1 MVFVVCLDIQL
12 TNLFIIVSFNL
23 GSLLRALNDSFSLII
38 DENESVPLHTFQ
50 VTKPNN
56 SKSNVF
62 RELQFIHDFIQKTLV
77 LKLTKFL
84 DNDDEDETC
93 IIDITKFRNL
103 KTLEIQRV
111 PIKQIIGLQQLR
123 SQLQEIIVEKS
134 ITNIKELIISCA
146 GDNSNGFIWNS
157 LKRADFSFNNLDKI
171 DNSLEFTPYLQHLNL
186 SHNKIYQISALVWLP
201 NLKVLNLSYNQLTTI
216 PKFNQESY
224 RRLQVLII
232 KDNFLEDISG
242 LCRFDGLQELDIS
255 GNCMIDH
262 SILLPLCTLHALR
275 YLNLAGNPLSFHP
288 KHRVTTARYLSK
300 NALSKNKF
308 VLDTEPLS
316 KNEKALTGGNEH
328 YHPSMMGHRATS
340 SIRTSNSVTPVI
352 RSVSNTPDNSS
363 LSSLSS
369 FNIPHPNGTI
379 REPLISSAFKH
390 RKVRVIEEFDDDKKT
405 NGIKEETP
413 LKLEGNQEHLTTK
426 QEIEEKRQK
435 YGDEWLFKGFEDDTT
450 TIAKRKVYYD
460 ELFHSTPLVCD
471 LDTSSEVIEPL
482 SSSTPQDDTIMP
494 INEISSFYVS
504 ATGTFQENES
514 TVTVYASMEN
524 ICPDITQDEEA
535 ISDIDENETT
545 TFVVMDEK
553 TKVDL
558 ILVLTEDAIR
568 EKDALTCKTLTKWG
582 ITILESCE
590 RVRTNLIQLNF
601 DTIRKDRKERQYRME
616 SKCCQNLER
625 LLRDILSSRPLSE
638 NLQFYK
644 CAKCNMQFSREIDTH
659 LKSKKSDSSE

>member
-1 MVFVVCLDIQL
+1 M
-12 TNLFIIVSFNL
+12 
-23 GSLLRALNDSFSLII
+23 RALNDSFSLII

-84 DNDDEDETC
+84 DDDDDDESC

-134 ITNIKELIISCA
+134 ITNIKELIITCA

-157 LKRADFSFNNLDKI
+157 LKRADFSFNNLDRI

-232 KDNFLEDISG
+232 KDNFLEDISA
-242 LCRFDGLQELDIS
+242 LCRFDGLQELDLS

-288 KHRVTTARYLSK
+288 KHRITTARYLSK
-300 NALSKNKF
+300 NASTVKF

-316 KNEKALTGGNEH
+316 KSEKALTGGNEY

-340 SIRTSNSVTPVI
+340 SIRTSNSATPII

-363 LSSLSS
+363 LSSMSS
-369 FNIPHPNGTI
+369 FNIPHTNGTI
-379 REPLISSAFKH
+379 REPLINSAFKH
-390 RKVRVIEEFDDDKKT
+390 RKVRVINEFDDDKKM
-405 NGIKEETP
+405 NGKKEEKP
-413 LKLEGNQEHLTTK
+413 LKIEGNKEHLTTK

-450 TIAKRKVYYD
+450 TIAKRKAYYD
-460 ELFHSTPLVCD
+460 ELFHSSPLGSD
-471 LDTSSEVIEPL
+471 MDTSIEVKEPL
-482 SSSTPQDDTIMP
+482 SASTPQDDTLMP
-494 INEISSFYVS
+494 INESSNYET
-504 ATGTFQENES
+504 APENES
-514 TVTVYASMEN
+514 SVTIYASMEEN
-524 ICPDITQDEEA
+524 IYPDIIQDEEA
-535 ISDIDENETT
+535 ISDMDENEAT
-545 TFVVMDEK
+545 TFVVTDEK

-558 ILVLTEDAIR
+558 ILVLTEDTIR
-568 EKDALTCKTLTKWG
+568 EKDALTCRTLTKWG
-582 ITILESCE
+582 ITALESCE
-590 RVRTNLIQLNF
+590 QVRTNLIQLNF
-601 DTIRKDRKERQYRME
+601 DTIKKDKKERQYRME
-616 SKCCQNLER
+616 NKCCQDLGR
-625 LLRDILSSRPLSE
+625 LLREFLSSRPLSE
-638 NLQFYK
+638 NLQFYN
-644 CAKCNMQFSREIDTH
+644 CAKCNMQFSREIGAH
-659 LKSKKSDSSE
+659 SKSRKSDYG

>member
-1 MVFVVCLDIQL
+1 M
-12 TNLFIIVSFNL
+12 FIIVSFNL

-77 LKLTKFL
+77 LKLIKFL
-84 DNDDEDETC
+84 DDDEDDETC

-134 ITNIKELIISCA
+134 ITNIKKLIISCA

-157 LKRADFSFNNLDKI
+157 LKRADFSFNNLDRI
-171 DNSLEFTPYLQHLNL
+171 DDSLEFTPYLQHLNL

-242 LCRFDGLQELDIS
+242 LCRLDGLQELDIS

-262 SILLPLCTLHALR
+262 SILLPLCSLHALR

-300 NALSKNKF
+300 NASTVKF

-328 YHPSMMGHRATS
+328 YHPSMIGHRATS
-340 SIRTSNSVTPVI
+340 SIRTSNSMTPVI

-363 LSSLSS
+363 LSSMSS
-369 FNIPHPNGTI
+369 FNFLHPNGTI
-379 REPLISSAFKH
+379 REPLISSTFRN
-390 RKVRVIEEFDDDKKT
+390 RKVRVIEEFDDNKKN
-405 NGIKEETP
+405 NGTKEETP

-435 YGDEWLFKGFEDDTT
+435 YGNEWLFKGFEDNTT
-450 TIAKRKVYYD
+450 TVAKGKVCYD
-460 ELFHSTPLVCD
+460 EFIHSSPLVCD
-471 LDTSSEVIEPL
+471 LDASTEIREPL
-482 SSSTPQDDTIMP
+482 SSSTPQDHTIMP
-494 INEISSFYVS
+494 INESSLYVS
-504 ATGTFQENES
+504 AQENES
-514 TVTVYASMEN
+514 SVTIYASM
-524 ICPDITQDEEA
+524 DDEEV

-590 RVRTNLIQLNF
+590 RVKTNLIQLNF
-601 DTIRKDRKERQYRME
+601 DTIKKDKKERQYRIE

-644 CAKCNMQFSREIDTH
+644 CAKCNMQFSREIDAH
-659 LKSKKSDSSE
+659 SKSKKSDYGE

>member
-1 MVFVVCLDIQL
+1 M
-12 TNLFIIVSFNL
+12 SFNL

-38 DENESVPLHTFQ
+38 DEDESVPLHTFQ

-84 DNDDEDETC
+84 DDDDDDESC

-111 PIKQIIGLQQLR
+111 PINQIIGLQQLR
-123 SQLQEIIVEKS
+123 SQLQELTVEKS
-134 ITNIKELIISCA
+134 ITNIKELIITCA

-157 LKRADFSFNNLDKI
+157 LKRADFSFNNLDRI

-300 NALSKNKF
+300 NASTVKF

-316 KNEKALTGGNEH
+316 KYEKTLTGGNEH
-328 YHPSMMGHRATS
+328 YHPLMMGNRASS
-340 SIRTSNSVTPVI
+340 SIRTSNSVTPI
-352 RSVSNTPDNSS
+352 TRSVSNTPDNSS
-363 LSSLSS
+363 LSSISS
-369 FNIPHPNGTI
+369 FNIPHANGSI
-379 REPLISSAFKH
+379 REQLISSVFKH
-390 RKVRVIEEFDDDKKT
+390 RKVRVIEEFDDDKKM
-405 NGIKEETP
+405 NGKKEETP

-435 YGDEWLFKGFEDDTT
+435 YGDEWLFKSFDNDTT
-450 TIAKRKVYYD
+450 TIAKRNVYYD
-460 ELFHSTPLVCD
+460 ELFHTSPLVSD
-471 LDTSSEVIEPL
+471 LDTTIDVSNPL
-482 SSSTPQDDTIMP
+482 SSSTPQEEIIIP
-494 INEISSFYVS
+494 IHDSSLYVS
-504 ATGTFQENES
+504 AREDDS
-514 TVTVYASMEN
+514 AVTIYTSMEN
-524 ICPDITQDEEA
+524 IYPDIIQDDEV
-535 ISDIDENETT
+535 ISDIDENEAT

-558 ILVLTEDAIR
+558 ILVLTEEAIK
-568 EKDALTCKTLTKWG
+568 EKDGLTCRTLTKWG
-582 ITILESCE
+582 ITTLESCE

-601 DTIRKDRKERQYRME
+601 DTIKKDKKERQYRME
-616 SKCCQNLER
+616 TKCCQNLER

-644 CAKCNMQFSREIDTH
+644 CAKCNMQFSREIDAH
-659 LKSKKSDSSE
+659 SKSKKKDYG

>member
-1 MVFVVCLDIQL
+1 M
-12 TNLFIIVSFNL
+12 
-23 GSLLRALNDSFSLII
+23 RALNDSISLII

-84 DNDDEDETC
+84 DDDDDESC

-134 ITNIKELIISCA
+134 ITNIKELIITCA

-157 LKRADFSFNNLDKI
+157 LKRADFSFNNLDRI

-242 LCRFDGLQELDIS
+242 LCRFDGLQELDLS

-288 KHRVTTARYLSK
+288 KHRITTARYLSK
-300 NALSKNKF
+300 NASTVMF

-340 SIRTSNSVTPVI
+340 SIRTSNSATPII

-363 LSSLSS
+363 LSSMSS
-369 FNIPHPNGTI
+369 FNIPHTNGTI
-379 REPLISSAFKH
+379 REPLINSAFKH
-390 RKVRVIEEFDDDKKT
+390 RKVRVIDEFDDDKKM
-405 NGIKEETP
+405 NGKKEEKP

-450 TIAKRKVYYD
+450 TIAKRKAYYD
-460 ELFHSTPLVCD
+460 ELFHSSPLD
-471 LDTSSEVIEPL
+471 SDMDTSIEVKEPL
-482 SSSTPQDDTIMP
+482 SASTPQDETLMP
-494 INEISSFYVS
+494 INESSNYET
-504 ATGTFQENES
+504 APENES
-514 TVTVYASMEN
+514 SVTVYASMEEN
-524 ICPDITQDEEA
+524 IYPDNLIQDEEA
-535 ISDIDENETT
+535 ISDMDENEAT

-558 ILVLTEDAIR
+558 ILVLTEDTIR
-568 EKDALTCKTLTKWG
+568 EKDALTCRTLTKWG
-582 ITILESCE
+582 ITALESCE

-601 DTIRKDRKERQYRME
+601 DTIKKDKKERQYRME
-616 SKCCQNLER
+616 NKCCLDLER
-625 LLRDILSSRPLSE
+625 FLREFLSSRPLSE

-644 CAKCNMQFSREIDTH
+644 CAKCNMQFSREIAAH
-659 LKSKKSDSSE
+659 SKSKKSDYG

>member
-1 MVFVVCLDIQL
+1 M
-12 TNLFIIVSFNL
+12 FIIVSFNL

-84 DNDDEDETC
+84 DDDDDDESC

-134 ITNIKELIISCA
+134 ITNIKELLITCA

-157 LKRADFSFNNLDKI
+157 LKRADFSFNNLDRI

-300 NALSKNKF
+300 NASTVKF

-328 YHPSMMGHRATS
+328 YHPSMILHRATS
-340 SIRTSNSVTPVI
+340 SIRTSNSVTPII

-363 LSSLSS
+363 LSSMSS
-369 FNIPHPNGTI
+369 FNIPNLNGTI
-379 REPLISSAFKH
+379 REPLISSAFRH
-390 RKVRVIEEFDDDKKT
+390 RKVRVIEEFDDDKKI
-405 NGIKEETP
+405 NGKKEETP

-435 YGDEWLFKGFEDDTT
+435 YGDEWLFRGFEDDTKEH
-450 TIAKRKVYYD
+450 IAKRKVYYE
-460 ELFHSTPLVCD
+460 ELFHSSPVVCD
-471 LDTSSEVIEPL
+471 LDTSIEVREPL
-482 SSSTPQDDTIMP
+482 SASTPQEDTLMP
-494 INEISSFYVS
+494 INESSLYVS
-504 ATGTFQENES
+504 AQENES
-514 TVTVYASMEN
+514 TVTIYASMEN
-524 ICPDITQDEEA
+524 IYPDILQDEED
-535 ISDIDENETT
+535 ISDIDENEAT

-558 ILVLTEDAIR
+558 ILVLTEDTIR
-568 EKDALTCKTLTKWG
+568 EKDALTCRTLTKWG
-582 ITILESCE
+582 ITTLESCE

-601 DTIRKDRKERQYRME
+601 DTIKKDKKERQYRME
-616 SKCCQNLER
+616 NKCCQDLER

-644 CAKCNMQFSREIDTH
+644 CAKCNMQFSREIDAH
-659 LKSKKSDSSE
+659 SKSKKSDYG